1 LFSADAGDSRAKI
14 MTSIAI
20 VEDNPVMRK
29 TFRRW
34 VDAGPDFRCVFAC
47 ATAEEAVAEIP
58 RLKPDV
64 VLMDIHLPGESGIA
78 CTARLKEE
86 LPGVQVIMLTVYRN
100 QELIFQALQAGA
112 CGYLLKRSS
121 PEELLKAIA
130 EVRSGGAPMTSE
142 IARMVVEAFQKKPA
156 NLALADGLTSREAEI
171 LGLLSEG
178 LSNKEIADRVKIS
191 YDTVRAHLRHIYEK
205 LHVRGR
211 TEAVK
216 IYLKTPAFSIP
227 GTSGEIR

>member
-1 LFSADAGDSRAKI
+1 
-14 MTSIAI
+14 MTTVAI
-20 VEDNPVMRK
+20 VEDNAVMRK
-29 TFRRW
+29 TFRQW
-34 VDAGPDFRCVFAC
+34 IDATPGFSCVCAC
-47 ATAEEAVAEIP
+47 ANAEEALVEIP

-78 CTARLKEE
+78 CTARLKEA
-86 LPGVQVIMLTVYRN
+86 LPAVQVIIVTVYRN

-142 IARMVVEAFQKKPA
+142 IARMLVEAFQKKPA
-156 NLALADGLTSREAEI
+156 NLTSGDGLTQREAEI
-171 LGLLSEG
+171 LALLSEG
-178 LSNKEIADRVKIS
+178 LSNKEIADRGKIS

-216 IYLKTPAFSIP
+216 KFLNSSKSMTQEL
-227 GTSGEIR
+227 GGERR

>member
-1 LFSADAGDSRAKI
+1 
-14 MTSIAI
+14 MTTVAI
-20 VEDNPVMRK
+20 VEDNAVMRES
-29 TFRRW
+29 FRKW
-34 VDAGPDFRCVFAC
+34 IDAAAGFRCVLGC

-64 VLMDIHLPGESGIA
+64 VLMDVNLPGESGIA
-78 CTARLKEE
+78 CTARLKEK

-121 PEELLKAIA
+121 PQELLKAIT
-130 EVRSGGAPMTSE
+130 EVRTGGAPMTSE

-156 NLALADGLTSREAEI
+156 SLASAESLTQRESEI
-171 LGLLSEG
+171 LALLSEG
-178 LSNKEIADRVKIS
+178 LSNKEIADRVNIS
-191 YDTVRAHLRHIYEK
+191 YDTVRAHLRNIYEK

-216 IYLKTPAFSIP
+216 TYLNTPNWSRRR
-227 GTSGEIR
+227 EL

>member
-1 LFSADAGDSRAKI
+1 
-14 MTSIAI
+14 MNTVAI
-20 VEDNPVMRK
+20 VEDNAVMRDS
-29 TFRRW
+29 FRQW
-34 VDAGPDFRCVFAC
+34 IDASTDFRCVFAC
-47 ATAEEAVAEIP
+47 ATAEEALAELP

-64 VLMDIHLPGESGIA
+64 ILMDVHLPGASGIA

-86 LPGVQVIMLTVYRN
+86 LPEAQVIILTVYRN

-112 CGYLLKRSS
+112 LGYLLKRSS
-121 PEELLKAIA
+121 PEELLRAIA

-156 NLALADGLTSREAEI
+156 SVGSGDSLTNRESEI
-171 LGLLSEG
+171 LALLSEG
-178 LSNKEIADRVKIS
+178 LRNKEIADRVNIS

-216 IYLKTPAFSIP
+216 MYLKSSNLSDLSVGGMGSPTH
-227 GTSGEIR
+227 

>member
-1 LFSADAGDSRAKI
+1 
-14 MTSIAI
+14 MTTVAI
-20 VEDNPVMRK
+20 VEDNAVMRK
-29 TFRRW
+29 TFRQW
-34 VDAGPDFRCVFAC
+34 IEAAPGHRCVFAC

-64 VLMDIHLPGESGIA
+64 VLMDVHLPGESGIA

-121 PEELLKAIA
+121 PDELLKAIA

-156 NLALADGLTSREAEI
+156 GVTAADGLTNRESEI
-171 LGLLSEG
+171 LALLSEG
-178 LSNKEIADRVKIS
+178 LSNKEIADRVDIS

-216 IYLKTPAFSIP
+216 MYLKSPNLSLTEM
-227 GTSGEIR
+227 SGEPR